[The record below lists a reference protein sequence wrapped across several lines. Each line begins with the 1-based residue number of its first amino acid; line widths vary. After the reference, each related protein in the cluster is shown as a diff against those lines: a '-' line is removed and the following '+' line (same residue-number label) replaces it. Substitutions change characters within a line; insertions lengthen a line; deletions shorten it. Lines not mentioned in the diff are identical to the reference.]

1 MLKQLD
7 DSVNVEGQIS
17 LDDFWQQGSPGEL
30 FAVSRI
36 FAEARKQ
43 MTLAEYKAFTYA
55 LTNVKWKEECAD
67 TLYLDKKE
75 VARAVG
81 IHSDTDHL
89 SQDLYHAIGEMPFH
103 SRIKFAD
110 RHKGLYMNGN
120 FVRTIAMFRNVVR
133 IKLETEYLSLFGNL
147 DTNYITMWSGDIY
160 QMRTERS
167 VKFYELLRDNT
178 DDRKSINSA
187 ELGIK
192 AMKELFDIPKDG
204 SGSYMR
210 KDGHF
215 DRPAFE
221 RYVIDPICEDLA
233 KTQMIQLVVQNDGKY
248 YTKIKRGNRVEGY
261 HFDWYF
267 TDRPRIA
274 SAPEMAEIRTEIEK
288 NPEILKVSK
297 DIIDG
302 KRKKQT
308 RQQGQRNFSSER
320 QYTDQD
326 MIDLERRLL
335 QKQFEFEF
343 ESLVNSK

>member
-7 DSVNVEGQIS
+7 DSFNVEGQIT
-17 LDDFWQQGSPGEL
+17 LDDFWKQEAPGEI

-43 MTLAEYKAFTYA
+43 MTLAEYKAFSYA
-55 LTNVKWKEECAD
+55 LTQVRWKEECSD

-75 VARAVG
+75 LARAVG
-81 IHSDTDHL
+81 IHSDIDHL
-89 SQDLYHAIGEMPFH
+89 SQNLYHAIGEMPFH

-110 RHKGLYMNGN
+110 KHKGMYMNGN
-120 FVRTIAMFRNVVR
+120 FVRTIAMFKNVVR

-178 DDRKSINSA
+178 DNRKTVNSA
-187 ELGIK
+187 ELGIR
-192 AMKELFDIPKDG
+192 ALKELFDIPKDG
-204 SGSYMR
+204 PGSYMR
-210 KDGHF
+210 EKSGF
-215 DRPAFE
+215 DRTQFE
-221 RYVIDPICEDLA
+221 KRVIDPICDDLA
-233 KTQMIQLVVQNDGKY
+233 KTQMIQLVVQPDGKY
-248 YTKIKRGNRVEGY
+248 YEKLKHGNRVEGY
-261 HFDWYF
+261 RFNWYF

-274 SAPEMAEIRTEIEK
+274 NAPEMAEIRTEIEK

-308 RQQGQRNFSSER
+308 RQQGQRNFSTER
-320 QYTDQD
+320 DYTQQE
-326 MIDLERRLL
+326 MNDLERRLL
-335 QKQFEFEF
+335 QKRKKGE
-343 ESLVNSK
+343 